1 MGKKCIVRRQVNNK
15 ILNVKFKKIN
25 GLKPSSDIC
34 SGLWESNRQTKENL
48 TAYEKTEKGG
58 DIGLKITI
66 VTKVL

>member
-48 TAYEKTEKGG
+48 TAYEKTGREETLDWK
-58 DIGLKITI
+58 LH
-66 VTKVL
+66 